1 MWCLISLI
9 FLFLFV
15 SCFSFD
21 VIPISNF
28 GQKNLK
34 FSKGEYYVFSYKNEG
49 GLNSEVEIFLY
60 QYGSSSHTI
69 EIYIYLDKSSIT
81 QEKDEF
87 INYYKSLSKYNSF
100 YNLITDEKL
109 LGTFYIVISDE
120 TYQSGEIFSIFK
132 IHESGAP
139 PFNVSNNIISD
150 NFRLSSINNLTYIF
164 QMPVKNQKYIQY
176 YIESFDYSGSL
187 MIIYDENNNII
198 FQNPNKKSFEGYIKL
213 DDKNS
218 YLKIYLKVGK
228 YKYKNYFFSFFV
240 TISDYYNIIPLDLNT
255 EYFQLFPSFTDIKL
269 LLDISSLDKSYRMKV
284 ELLKNLD
291 FIISAYDSDDPK
303 IIQTTKGTPLDQM
316 DFEYLYSK
324 GEPNYFYILKNESN
338 FKRVVISASSYNS
351 IKNLLIRYGEKEF
364 YYGNNVLASCMFG
377 IGLSIPNI
385 LFQLFRKSSKQN
397 IAPWYSLAMNILL
410 HFAYGNLFAKPFHI
424 GGKNSLIIGIVFF
437 VLYIIILVCLS
448 CVSCA
453 NDRNNK
459 LIFNQLYHSSHEFEE
474 LRILEDLI
482 NENRKI
488 PPKILIKAKAQ
499 HEESREVLKE
509 FEPYQQP
516 VYVNDIHVWNDGH
529 ISNFRHFDHI
539 EINYDHIRN
548 HYSEWKR
555 VDQGGGKLDNTIKH
569 DDTYNKFVK
578 DKEYQTVETW
588 NETMEYEYSS
598 WQDNS
603 KIFKLTPGKP
613 IIKAN
618 FDYKLTFNLSGME
631 GKRRTI
637 DELCMKGKKKDSTVY
652 YHEDYTC
659 NNMTTGV
666 RCYIN
671 REEYIRIKKAN
682 EKKYLYIGIVLFIL
696 GYSSIMDCFF
706 YFEEGENSFII
717 EKLISDENDCS
728 ANYMEE
734 DKNLQLFKYED
745 LKKDERTERNWKVHE
760 RSFGNKYTDSLLYN

>member
-1 MWCLISLI
+1 
-9 FLFLFV
+9 
-15 SCFSFD
+15 
-21 VIPISNF
+21 
-28 GQKNLK
+28 
-34 FSKGEYYVFSYKNEG
+34 
-49 GLNSEVEIFLY
+49 
-60 QYGSSSHTI
+60 
-69 EIYIYLDKSSIT
+69 
-81 QEKDEF
+81 
-87 INYYKSLSKYNSF
+87 
-100 YNLITDEKL
+100 
-109 LGTFYIVISDE
+109 
-120 TYQSGEIFSIFK
+120 
-132 IHESGAP
+132 
-139 PFNVSNNIISD
+139 
-150 NFRLSSINNLTYIF
+150 
-164 QMPVKNQKYIQY
+164 
-176 YIESFDYSGSL
+176 
-187 MIIYDENNNII
+187 
-198 FQNPNKKSFEGYIKL
+198 
-213 DDKNS
+213 
-218 YLKIYLKVGK
+218 
-228 YKYKNYFFSFFV
+228 
-240 TISDYYNIIPLDLNT
+240 
-255 EYFQLFPSFTDIKL
+255 
-269 LLDISSLDKSYRMKV
+269 
-284 ELLKNLD
+284 
-291 FIISAYDSDDPK
+291 
-303 IIQTTKGTPLDQM
+303 
-316 DFEYLYSK
+316 
-324 GEPNYFYILKNESN
+324 
-338 FKRVVISASSYNS
+338 
-351 IKNLLIRYGEKEF
+351 
-364 YYGNNVLASCMFG
+364 
-377 IGLSIPNI
+377 
-385 LFQLFRKSSKQN
+385 
-397 IAPWYSLAMNILL
+397 MNILL

-437 VLYIIILVCLS
+437 VLYILILACLS

-474 LRILEDLI
+474 LRTLEDLI

-488 PPKILIKAKAQ
+488 HPKILIKAKAQ

-569 DDTYNKFVK
+569 DDTYNRFVK

-717 EKLISDENDCS
+717 EKLISDKNDCS

-734 DKNLQLFKYED
+734 DKNLQPFKYEG